1 MGEPGVGPMEFGDLH
16 DVAAP
21 RPVRATTE
29 RFHGKVWDIATDEVD
44 LGAGRTVVRDYVRHT
59 GAVVIMALNNAGEV
73 YLVRQYRHPVGA
85 ECWEPPAGLLDAVG
99 ENPLDAARRELHEEA
114 DLIADTWHVLA
125 DYHPSGG
132 GSSESTRVFLARDL
146 TEVPV
151 AERHTRTDEEQDME
165 GRWVPLDDVVD
176 AVMSGGVHSSSAVVG
191 ALALKEA
198 LSDGLAR
205 VRPADAQWRRA
216 PERMRRSL

>member
-1 MGEPGVGPMEFGDLH
+1 MGEHGVGHIPGGDLH

-21 RPVRATTE
+21 RPVLATTE
-29 RFHGKVWDIATDEVD
+29 RFHGKVWDVATDEVD
-44 LGAGRTVVRDYVRHT
+44 LGADRTVVRDYVRHT
-59 GAVVIMALNNAGEV
+59 GAVVIMALNDAGEV

-99 ENPLDAARRELHEEA
+99 EEPLDAARRELHEEA
-114 DLIADTWHVLA
+114 DLIAHTWHVLA

-146 TEVPV
+146 TEVPP

-165 GRWVPLDDVVD
+165 GRWVPLDEVVD
-176 AVMSGGVHSSSAVVG
+176 AVLAGGVHSSSAVVG

-198 LSDGLAR
+198 LRDGLSR
-205 VRPADAQWRRA
+205 VRPADAPWMRA
-216 PERMRRSL
+216 PERMRREF

>member
-1 MGEPGVGPMEFGDLH
+1 MTEPRVDPALGALR
-16 DVAAP
+16 DVAEP

-44 LGAGRTVVRDYVRHT
+44 LGDGRVVVRDYVRHT
-59 GAVVIMALNNAGEV
+59 GAVVIMAMNDAGEV

-85 ECWEPPAGLLDAVG
+85 ECWEPPAGLLDAPG
-99 ENPLDAARRELHEEA
+99 EEPLDAARRELFEEA
-114 DLIADTWHVLA
+114 DLIAQRWHVLA

-146 TEVPV
+146 TEVPHG
-151 AERHTRTDEEQDME
+151 ERHARTDEELDME
-165 GRWVPLDDVVD
+165 GRWVSLDDMVD
-176 AVMSGGVHSSSAVVG
+176 AVMSGGIHSSSAVVG

-205 VRPADAQWRRA
+205 LRPPDAPWMRA
-216 PERMRRSL
+216 PDSMRRDA